1 MKNRRGRNRRSSKKV
16 DNQSG
21 GQRMFIINQ
30 KNDPIARLRAEQ
42 IAEGRR
48 MMMAELKSGV
58 QG

>member
-1 MKNRRGRNRRSSKKV
+1 
-16 DNQSG
+16 
-21 GQRMFIINQ
+21 MFIINQ

>member
-1 MKNRRGRNRRSSKKV
+1 MRNRRRHRGSKKI